1 VKKVGSICGLRR
13 CGGGRNF
20 KLKCFPR
27 LFRLPNLPTDQA
39 SFGLGRSALSQPAC
53 RLWRRRTP
61 ASPSRRMSGGNRGSG
76 SCLFARC
83 VAPPPV
89 LRANGVGGSRSLR
102 AVGTIAR
109 RRPSP
114 SDQVMSVTTAAATTT
129 TTTIW
134 HLSCMY
140 GKRLRGPAPRGAKS
154 YVSGIQVSPGAA
166 PGVGSFVGGSECL
179 IPLLS

>member
-20 KLKCFPR
+20 KLNASLDHFVPS
-27 LFRLPNLPTDQA
+27 LPTDQA

-83 VAPPPV
+83 VAPPP
-89 LRANGVGGSRSLR
+89 RAPSQRGRRLALAS
-102 AVGTIAR
+102 R
-109 RRPSP
+109 RRDHRASSTLALRPGHVGH
-114 SDQVMSVTTAAATTT
+114 DGGGDEDDDDDDDDVTELYCTRQKVARAAGRGGASWV
-129 TTTIW
+129 I
-134 HLSCMY
+134 
-140 GKRLRGPAPRGAKS
+140 KRRENR
-154 YVSGIQVSPGAA
+154 
-166 PGVGSFVGGSECL
+166 
-179 IPLLS
+179 

>member
-1 VKKVGSICGLRR
+1 MRWRARLFLSIEFSFFWTCAWLVAPSGESLWLQSAFVYRSRDERVKKVGSICGLRR
-13 CGGGRNF
+13 CGWGRNF

-83 VAPPPV
+83 VAPPP
-89 LRANGVGGSRSLR
+89 RAPSQRGRRLALAS
-102 AVGTIAR
+102 R
-109 RRPSP
+109 RRDHRASSTLALRPGHVGH
-114 SDQVMSVTTAAATTT
+114 DGGDDDDDDGDLAT
-129 TTTIW
+129 
-134 HLSCMY
+134 
-140 GKRLRGPAPRGAKS
+140 
-154 YVSGIQVSPGAA
+154 
-166 PGVGSFVGGSECL
+166 
-179 IPLLS
+179 